1 MKKLSNHKIKEL
13 DIYEII
19 KNKDEKKLK
28 ELVINILEG
37 IVKGYE
43 DKNQV
48 SYFQD
53 FLVTIPL
60 ELGWKNNYEVQDKLL
75 DKALSIISNF
85 EGDTKE
91 EAIRKSRSL
100 LKELK

>member
-13 DIYEII
+13 E
-19 KNKDEKKLK
+19 
-28 ELVINILEG
+28 INILEG

-85 EGDTKE
+85 EGDAKG
-91 EAIRKSRSL
+91 AIIGAILGLIISLIIIILKYFNKRYKS
-100 LKELK
+100 KI